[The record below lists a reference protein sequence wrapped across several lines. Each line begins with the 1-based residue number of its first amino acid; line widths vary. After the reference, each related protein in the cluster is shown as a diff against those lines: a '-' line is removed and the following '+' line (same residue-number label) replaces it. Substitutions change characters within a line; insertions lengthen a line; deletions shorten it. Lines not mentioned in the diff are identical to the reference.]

1 MARVLRH
8 ATVVS
13 VLALVMSIPVS
24 GQEASPAPWDPITPG
39 SSPAPMSRPVLAGS
53 WSAIPDAPWGTI
65 FPAAAY
71 TGEEL
76 LVVDLPTG
84 RTLGYDSATGVW
96 TRHERSPKPF
106 DGVSPSVWTGTE
118 IVILDRYRANRDY
131 AYDPEARAW
140 RKLAR
145 SPLDEQWLAVLAGE
159 DVVVRG
165 RKRDMAMYDLAADRW
180 SILPEPPGGR
190 VNSLSWTGSEV
201 LAVMSGGG
209 PSAVRV
215 AALDPGSRTWSD
227 AVMVPLHARSPG
239 TVWID
244 ARPVF
249 PDGAAP
255 PGTAADAQAIDDF
268 DCLASAGPALW
279 TGDVLVGRYAD
290 AALDPET
297 GECYALPDIEVWD
310 AFTDD
315 ESRAWVTSLWT
326 GGELFWWS
334 GAFGDSR
341 LLYTDGI
348 AFGPT
353 PSAGDASGH
362 GEVSGTAIKSAS
374 SPFERLWRPFEAA
387 GIPFRYR
394 CATEDSF
401 STMDLA
407 DATPTDEASDPLA
420 EAIGHWGGW
429 LGGAMDW
436 HVVNQVDDRV
446 LALAPTSGS
455 DFPVDEL
462 ELTRTITDGP
472 GYETWDFVGGGNCRP
487 EAVLGRGIGGQWR
500 LDPRFPAPGPTT
512 RTLHVLGYVG
522 CNGTEKTGP
531 ARFHAT
537 DEAMLIAIPMA
548 STFNSDAC
556 SGPGPTRMTVR
567 LPEPLGR
574 RTLYDAGSLP
584 LRRIGPKTG
593 LGIR

>member
-8 ATVVS
+8 ATVVL
-13 VLALVMSIPVS
+13 VLALVMAIPVS
-24 GQEASPAPWDPITPG
+24 GQEASPVPWDPITPG
-39 SSPAPMSRPVLAGS
+39 SSPAPLPRPILAGS

-65 FPAAAY
+65 FPAAAF
-71 TGEEL
+71 TGSEV

-84 RTLGYDSATGVW
+84 RTLTYDPATRVW
-96 TRHERSPKPF
+96 TRHERSPEPF
-106 DGVSPSVWTGTE
+106 DLVSPSVWTGTE
-118 IVILDRYRANRDY
+118 LVILDRYRANRDY
-131 AYDPEARAW
+131 AYDPEARTW

-159 DVVVRG
+159 DIVVRG

-190 VNSLSWTGSEV
+190 VNSLHWTGSEV

-215 AALDPGSRTWSD
+215 AALDPGSRTWSE
-227 AVMVPLHARSPG
+227 AVTVPLHARSPG

-255 PGTAADAQAIDDF
+255 PGTAAAAQAIDDF

-279 TGDVLVGRYAD
+279 TGDLLVGRYAD

-297 GECYALPDIEVWD
+297 GECYDLPDIEVWD
-310 AFTDD
+310 AVTDD

-348 AFGPT
+348 AFRPAPSEGSTSGP
-353 PSAGDASGH
+353 GQ
-362 GEVSGTAIKSAS
+362 VSGTAITSAR
-374 SPFERLWRPFEAA
+374 SPFESLWQPFEAA
-387 GIPFRYR
+387 DIPFRYR

-401 STMDLA
+401 TTMDLA
-407 DATPTDEASDPLA
+407 DATPTDESSDPLA
-420 EAIGHWGGW
+420 EAIGYWGGR

-436 HVVNQVDDRV
+436 HIVSQIDDRV
-446 LALAPTSGS
+446 LALSPASGS
-455 DFPVDEL
+455 DFPVEEL
-462 ELTRTITDGP
+462 ELVSTISDGP

-487 EAVLGRGIGGQWR
+487 EAVLGRGIAGQWR
-500 LDPRFPAPGPTT
+500 LDPRFPAPGPKT

-537 DEAMLIAIPMA
+537 DEAMLIAIPMG

-556 SGPGPTRMTVR
+556 SGLGPTRMTVA
-567 LPEPLGR
+567 LPEPLGQR
-574 RTLYDAGSLP
+574 DLYDAGSLP
-584 LRRIGPKTG
+584 IRRIGPKTG